1 MTPDMK
7 FEGLLLSPDVQVL
20 RGMSDI
26 MEDLSI
32 DIDVCMHPSRAVDV
46 LGKRDLDLLVVDWKD
61 DSSSDVV
68 RTVRNGAC
76 RKTTIAALVDRH
88 IGGDLAIQAGA
99 HAVIE
104 KPLSGYSKYKFLTLV
119 YSRMVAERRHS
130 HRYAVQWLVAAKNQ
144 NDRPVALTMT
154 DISETGI
161 GLSSTAKVLVGDLL
175 KLRVSLS
182 GANQIIQFETRVVWT
197 LPGNVAGAE
206 FVNISVADSDVLHK
220 WLQQQCHVENLGPRY
235 TNLPLVHNLDPRLQG

>member
-20 RGMSDI
+20 REISDI

-46 LGKRDLDLLVVDWKD
+46 LAKRDLDVLVVDWKD
-61 DSSSDVV
+61 KSSSDVV

-76 RKTTIAALVDRH
+76 SKTTIAALVYRG

-104 KPLSGYSKYKFLTLV
+104 KPLSGHSKYKFLSLV
-119 YSRMVAERRHS
+119 YSRMVAERRRS
-130 HRYAVQWLVAAKNQ
+130 HRYAAKWLVAAKDE
-144 NDRPVALTMT
+144 NDRPVAVTMT

-161 GLSSTAKVLVGDLL
+161 GLSSSNVLAGDLL
-175 KLRVSLS
+175 KFRVSLS
-182 GANQIIQFETRVVWT
+182 GANQIIQFEARVVWAI
-197 LPGNVAGAE
+197 PGNVAGAE
-206 FVNISVADSDVLHK
+206 FVNISVAHSEVLHK
-220 WLQQQCHVENLGPRY
+220 WLEQQCHIKNPDPGY
-235 TNLPLVHNLDPRLQG
+235 TNLPLVHNSEQRLQG